1 MELREKV
8 ADLTARFSHIQLDY
22 RDPVPNFDKS
32 RVKGLVINLLKVKD
46 PKATT
51 ALEVTAGGRLYNV
64 RALTARTLGRFA
76 CCLRTRC

>member
-32 RVKGLVINLLKVKD
+32 RVKGLVINLLKVKGL
-46 PKATT
+46 PRASSWRPGFRCT
-51 ALEVTAGGRLYNV
+51 GRD
-64 RALTARTLGRFA
+64 R
-76 CCLRTRC
+76 LR